1 MRMFNSLQH
10 PVKNDLILKALQ
22 LEDVKDMP
30 MTQLSGGM
38 KRRASIAMAITTAPL
53 ILALDEPSCGLGVT
67 TKRFVHNAILQVL
80 NPETTIVLTTHDME
94 EVESLVDSY
103 CIMSQG
109 KVIASGSISQLRK
122 RCTVSFQLT
131 LRFSAE
137 VVD

>member
-1 MRMFNSLQH
+1 MQDIRDQPLS
-10 PVKNDLILKALQ
+10 
-22 LEDVKDMP
+22 
-30 MTQLSGGM
+30 QLSGGM
-38 KRRASIAMAITTAPL
+38 RRRVSIALALTTSPP

-67 TKRFVHNAILQVL
+67 TKSFVHNAILQVL

-94 EVESLVDSY
+94 EVESVVDSC
-103 CIMSQG
+103 CIMSHG

-137 VVD
+137 VVE